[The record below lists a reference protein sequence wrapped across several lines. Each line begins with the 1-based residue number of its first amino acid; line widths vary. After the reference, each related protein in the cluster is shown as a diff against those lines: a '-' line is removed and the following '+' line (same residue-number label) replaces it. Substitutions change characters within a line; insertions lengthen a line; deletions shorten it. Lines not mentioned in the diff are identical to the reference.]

1 LTDSHCR
8 EIGDYDA
15 LVIVQLAGFAEGELL
30 LYERLQ
36 MTPMLLER
44 YAKDGSEK
52 SRRQML
58 AICQTDP
65 EVLADVLGHF
75 VELASERLQ
84 THRAVGTRENTH
96 AREHTLSYVARLVDT
111 FFASPF
117 YARRP
122 KKSRMLPT
130 ATTTIPKTT
139 KRPKSWKIFRKR

>member
-1 LTDSHCR
+1 MQSLTDSHCR
-8 EIGDYDA
+8 DIGDYDA

-84 THRAVGTRENTH
+84 THRAVCMHLYDLKRRCT
-96 AREHTLSYVARLVDT
+96 ARLN
-111 FFASPF
+111 SF
-117 YARRP
+117 YW
-122 KKSRMLPT
+122 LPVLLL
-130 ATTTIPKTT
+130 AGQGKAGY
-139 KRPKSWKIFRKR
+139 S

>member
-1 LTDSHCR
+1 MVQSLTDSHCR

-15 LVIVQLAGFAEGELL
+15 LVIVQLAGFDEGELL

-36 MTPMLLER
+36 MIPMLLER

-75 VELASERLQ
+75 VELASAKLNGNE
-84 THRAVGTRENTH
+84 VG
-96 AREHTLSYVARLVDT
+96 D
-111 FFASPF
+111 F
-117 YARRP
+117 
-122 KKSRMLPT
+122 
-130 ATTTIPKTT
+130 
-139 KRPKSWKIFRKR
+139 

>member
-1 LTDSHCR
+1 MGTGCLSRWSFFYFVLLTNPFLYNVPTSSTTTLQSLTDSHCR

-52 SRRQML
+52 ARRQML

-75 VELASERLQ
+75 VELASERLSVPEFRLSTLYRTPPAIHQ
-84 THRAVGTRENTH
+84 T
-96 AREHTLSYVARLVDT
+96 
-111 FFASPF
+111 AS
-117 YARRP
+117 
-122 KKSRMLPT
+122 
-130 ATTTIPKTT
+130 
-139 KRPKSWKIFRKR
+139 